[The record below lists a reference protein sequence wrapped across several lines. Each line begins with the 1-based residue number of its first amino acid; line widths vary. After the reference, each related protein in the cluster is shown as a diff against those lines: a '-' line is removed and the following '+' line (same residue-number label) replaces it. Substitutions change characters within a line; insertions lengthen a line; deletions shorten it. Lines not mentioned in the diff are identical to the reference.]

1 MISDALQIVKDRIA
15 QAAKRSGRNPEDVSL
30 VAVSKQVP
38 AELIVQAR
46 QAGQTCFGEN
56 KMQEAREKIS
66 HLGEQEYQW
75 HFIGHLQKNKVKYLF
90 DGFDLFHSLDSLEL
104 AEAIQKEASR
114 RNSSIAALVQV
125 NISGEESK
133 SGVAPE
139 ELEKLLID
147 LSRLD
152 KIKVKGLTTIPPQN
166 PDPEDA
172 RKYFAQLRALR
183 DKMESLNIENIQ
195 LSDLSMG
202 MTHDYEVAVEEG
214 ATLVRVG
221 TAIFGPRANQ

>member
-1 MISDALQIVKDRIA
+1 MISDNLQIVKDRIA
-15 QAAKRSGRNPEDVSL
+15 QAAKRSGRNLTDVSL
-30 VAVSKQVP
+30 VAVSKQVS

-66 HLGEQEYQW
+66 QLGAQGYQW

-90 DGFDLFHSLDSLEL
+90 EGFDLLHSLDSLEL
-104 AEAIQKEASR
+104 AEAIQKEAVKR
-114 RNSSIAALVQV
+114 DASIAALVQV

-139 ELEKLLID
+139 ALENLLTS
-147 LSRLD
+147 LSPLD
-152 KIKVKGLTTIPPQN
+152 KINIRGLTTIPPQSS
-166 PDPEDA
+166 DPKDA

-183 DKMESLNIENIQ
+183 DKMKTLNIENIQ
-195 LSDLSMG
+195 MSDLSMG
-202 MTHDYEVAVEEG
+202 MSHDYTVAVEEG

-221 TAIFGPRANQ
+221 TTIFGPRAG